1 MKNVI
6 NKIKNTKGFV
16 SIETIFVVG
25 AFIIL
30 AGIIIF
36 FANGKANDVST
47 STGAAVDNASTETLK
62 ATGTTVNGYDSST
75 FGK

>member
-36 FANGKANDVST
+36 FANGKANDVSN
-47 STGAAVDNASTETLK
+47 STGTAVDNASTETLK
-62 ATGTTVNGYDSST
+62 DTGTAVNGYDKTT
-75 FGK
+75 FGQ